1 MNALRAGSRS
11 SPLSLAQTEE
21 VLAPLRTAF
30 PDVEISVVPITT
42 GGDRRKEAP
51 LLSMPRGMFAREIE
65 VALLE
70 ERIDLAVHSAKD
82 LPAQLPD
89 GLGIAALTQRID
101 PRDVLVNRWGLPLR
115 DLPPGARLG
124 TSSPRRTA
132 QIKALRPDL
141 EVVPIRG
148 NVGTRLEKAK
158 GEGYDGV
165 VLAAAGLERLGLRDE
180 VCEYFSPDRFT
191 PEVGQGALLVE
202 TRTSDSRVSD
212 MLGRVDHHP
221 TNAEVTSER
230 AFLAEVGGGCRVPV
244 AAYAVL
250 EDDALHI
257 SALAATPDGKRIFR
271 TRTTHDAARPA
282 AAGREAAQALMDVG
296 ASEIVSGDPDS

>member
-1 MNALRAGSRS
+1 M
-11 SPLSLAQTEE
+11 SLAQTEE

-82 LPAQLPD
+82 LPAELPD
-89 GLGIAALTQRID
+89 GLSIAALTQRRD
-101 PRDVLVNRWGLPLR
+101 PRDVLVNRWRLPLSE
-115 DLPPGARLG
+115 LPSGARLG

-202 TRTSDSRVSD
+202 TRTSDSRVSG
-212 MLGRVDHHP
+212 MLSRVDHHP

-250 EDDALHI
+250 EDNALEI
-257 SALAATPDGKRIFR
+257 SAMAVTPDGGRIFR
-271 TRTTHDAARPA
+271 SRTTHDAARPA
-282 AAGREAAQALMDVG
+282 AAGREAAEALMAAG
-296 ASEIVSGDPDS
+296 ASQIVSGGADS

>member
-1 MNALRAGSRS
+1 M
-11 SPLSLAQTEE
+11 SLAQTEE

-42 GGDRRKEAP
+42 GGDRRKDAP

-82 LPAQLPD
+82 LPAELPD
-89 GLGIAALTQRID
+89 GLSIAALTQRRD
-101 PRDVLVNRWGLPLR
+101 PRDVLVNRWRLPLSE
-115 DLPPGARLG
+115 LPSGARLG

-165 VLAAAGLERLGLRDE
+165 VLAAAGLERLGLQDE

-202 TRTSDSRVSD
+202 TRTSDSRVSG
-212 MLGRVDHHP
+212 MLSRVDHHP

-250 EDDALHI
+250 EDNALEI
-257 SALAATPDGKRIFR
+257 SAMAVTPDGGRIFR
-271 TRTTHDAARPA
+271 SRTTHDAARPA
-282 AAGREAAQALMDVG
+282 AAGREAAEALMAAG
-296 ASEIVSGDPDS
+296 ASQIVSGGADS

>member
-1 MNALRAGSRS
+1 M
-11 SPLSLAQTEE
+11 SLAQTEE

-42 GGDRRKEAP
+42 GGDRRKDAP

-82 LPAQLPD
+82 LPAELPD
-89 GLGIAALTQRID
+89 GLGIAALTQRRD
-101 PRDVLVNRWGLPLR
+101 PRDVLVNRWRLPLSE
-115 DLPPGARLG
+115 LPSGARLG

-165 VLAAAGLERLGLRDE
+165 VLAAAGLERLGLQDE

-202 TRTSDSRVSD
+202 TRTSDSRVSG
-212 MLGRVDHHP
+212 MLSRVDHHP

-250 EDDALHI
+250 EDNALEI
-257 SALAATPDGKRIFR
+257 SAMAVTPDGGRIFR
-271 TRTTHDAARPA
+271 SRTTHDAARPA
-282 AAGREAAQALMDVG
+282 AAGREAAEALMAAG
-296 ASEIVSGDPDS
+296 ASEIVSGGADS

>member
-1 MNALRAGSRS
+1 M
-11 SPLSLAQTEE
+11 SLAQTEE

-42 GGDRRKEAP
+42 GGDRRKDAP

-82 LPAQLPD
+82 LPAELPD
-89 GLGIAALTQRID
+89 GLSIAALTQRRD
-101 PRDVLVNRWGLPLR
+101 PRDVLVNRWRLPLSE
-115 DLPPGARLG
+115 LPSGARLG

-165 VLAAAGLERLGLRDE
+165 VLAAAGLERLGLQDE

-202 TRTSDSRVSD
+202 TRTSDSRVSG
-212 MLGRVDHHP
+212 MLSRVDHHP

-230 AFLAEVGGGCRVPV
+230 AFLAEVGGGCKVPV

-250 EDDALHI
+250 EDNALEI
-257 SALAATPDGKRIFR
+257 SAMAVTPDGGRIFR
-271 TRTTHDAARPA
+271 SRTTHDAARPA
-282 AAGREAAQALMDVG
+282 AAGREAAEALMDVG

>member
-1 MNALRAGSRS
+1 M
-11 SPLSLAQTEE
+11 SLAQTEE

-70 ERIDLAVHSAKD
+70 GRIDLAVHSAKD
-82 LPAQLPD
+82 LPAELPD
-89 GLGIAALTQRID
+89 GLGIAALTQRRD
-101 PRDVLVNRWGLPLR
+101 PRDVLVNRWRLPLSE
-115 DLPPGARLG
+115 LPSGARLG

-148 NVGTRLEKAK
+148 NVSTRLEKAK

-165 VLAAAGLERLGLRDE
+165 VLAAAGLERLGLQDE

-202 TRTSDSRVSD
+202 TRTSDSCVSG
-212 MLGRVDHHP
+212 MLSRVDHHP

-250 EDDALHI
+250 EDNALEI
-257 SALAATPDGKRIFR
+257 SAMAVTPDGGRIFR
-271 TRTTHDAARPA
+271 SRTTHDAARPA
-282 AAGREAAQALMDVG
+282 AAGREAAEALMAAG
-296 ASEIVSGDPDS
+296 ASEIVSGGADS

>member
-1 MNALRAGSRS
+1 
-11 SPLSLAQTEE
+11 LSLAQTEE
-21 VLAPLRTAF
+21 VLAPLRAAF
-30 PDVEISVVPITT
+30 PGVEISVVPITT

-89 GLGIAALTQRID
+89 GLAIAALTQRRD
-101 PRDVLVNRWGLPLR
+101 PRDVLVNRWRLPLSE
-115 DLPPGARLG
+115 LPSGARLG

-202 TRTSDSRVSD
+202 TRTSDSRVSG
-212 MLGRVDHHP
+212 MLSRVDHHP

-250 EDDALHI
+250 EDNALEI
-257 SALAATPDGKRIFR
+257 SAMAATPDGGRIFR
-271 TRTTHDAARPA
+271 SRTTHDAARPA

>member
-1 MNALRAGSRS
+1 M
-11 SPLSLAQTEE
+11 SLAQTEE

-82 LPAQLPD
+82 LPAELPD
-89 GLGIAALTQRID
+89 GLSIAALTQRRD
-101 PRDVLVNRWGLPLR
+101 PRDVLVNRWRLPLSE
-115 DLPPGARLG
+115 LPSGARLG

-165 VLAAAGLERLGLRDE
+165 VLAAAGLERLGLQDE

-202 TRTSDSRVSD
+202 TRTSDSRVSG
-212 MLGRVDHHP
+212 MLSRVDHHP

-250 EDDALHI
+250 EDNALEI
-257 SALAATPDGKRIFR
+257 SAMAVTPDGGRIFR
-271 TRTTHDAARPA
+271 SRTTHDAARPA
-282 AAGREAAQALMDVG
+282 AAGREAAEALMAAG
-296 ASEIVSGDPDS
+296 ASEIVSGGADS

>member
-1 MNALRAGSRS
+1 M
-11 SPLSLAQTEE
+11 SLAQTEE

-70 ERIDLAVHSAKD
+70 GRIDLAVHSAKD
-82 LPAQLPD
+82 LPAELPD
-89 GLGIAALTQRID
+89 GLGIAALTQRRD
-101 PRDVLVNRWGLPLR
+101 PRDVLVNRWRLPLSE
-115 DLPPGARLG
+115 LPSGARLG

-165 VLAAAGLERLGLRDE
+165 VLAAAGLERLGLQDE

-202 TRTSDSRVSD
+202 TRTSDSRVSG
-212 MLGRVDHHP
+212 MLSRVDHHP

-250 EDDALHI
+250 EDNALEI
-257 SALAATPDGKRIFR
+257 SAMAVTPGGGRIFR
-271 TRTTHDAARPA
+271 SRTTHDAARPA
-282 AAGREAAQALMDVG
+282 AAGREAAEALMAAG
-296 ASEIVSGDPDS
+296 ASEIVSGGADS

>member
-1 MNALRAGSRS
+1 M
-11 SPLSLAQTEE
+11 SLAQTEE

-30 PDVEISVVPITT
+30 PDVEITVVPITT

-82 LPAQLPD
+82 LPAELPD
-89 GLGIAALTQRID
+89 GLGIAALTQRRD
-101 PRDVLVNRWGLPLR
+101 PRDVLVNRWRLPLSE
-115 DLPPGARLG
+115 LPSGARLG

-165 VLAAAGLERLGLRDE
+165 VLAAAGLERLGLQDE

-202 TRTSDSRVSD
+202 TRTSDSCVSG
-212 MLGRVDHHP
+212 MLSRVDHHP

-250 EDDALHI
+250 EDNALEI
-257 SALAATPDGKRIFR
+257 SAMAVTPDGGRIFR
-271 TRTTHDAARPA
+271 SRTTHDAARPA
-282 AAGREAAQALMDVG
+282 AAGREAAEALMAAG
-296 ASEIVSGDPDS
+296 ASEIVSGGADS

>member
-1 MNALRAGSRS
+1 M
-11 SPLSLAQTEE
+11 SLAQTEE

-42 GGDRRKEAP
+42 GGDRRKDAP

-82 LPAQLPD
+82 LPAELPD
-89 GLGIAALTQRID
+89 GLSIAALTQRRD
-101 PRDVLVNRWGLPLR
+101 PRDVLVNRWRLPLSE
-115 DLPPGARLG
+115 LPSGARLG

-202 TRTSDSRVSD
+202 TRTSDSRVSG
-212 MLGRVDHHP
+212 MLSRVDHHP

-250 EDDALHI
+250 EDNALEI
-257 SALAATPDGKRIFR
+257 SAMAVTPDGGRIFR
-271 TRTTHDAARPA
+271 SRTTHDAARPA
-282 AAGREAAQALMDVG
+282 AAGREAAEALMAAG
-296 ASEIVSGDPDS
+296 ASEIVSGGADS

>member
-1 MNALRAGSRS
+1 M
-11 SPLSLAQTEE
+11 SLAQTEE

-42 GGDRRKEAP
+42 GGDRRKDAP

-82 LPAQLPD
+82 LPAELPD
-89 GLGIAALTQRID
+89 GLSIAALTQRRD
-101 PRDVLVNRWGLPLR
+101 PRDVLVNRWRLPLSE
-115 DLPPGARLG
+115 LPSGARLG

-165 VLAAAGLERLGLRDE
+165 VLAAAGLERLGLQDE

-202 TRTSDSRVSD
+202 TRTSDSRVSG
-212 MLGRVDHHP
+212 MLSRVDHHP

-250 EDDALHI
+250 EDNALEI
-257 SALAATPDGKRIFR
+257 SAMAVTPDGGRIFR
-271 TRTTHDAARPA
+271 SRTTHHAARPA
-282 AAGREAAQALMDVG
+282 AAGREAAEALMAAG
-296 ASEIVSGDPDS
+296 ASQIVSGGADS

>member
-1 MNALRAGSRS
+1 M
-11 SPLSLAQTEE
+11 SLAQTEE
-21 VLAPLRTAF
+21 VLAPLRAAF

-42 GGDRRKEAP
+42 GGDRRKDAP

-82 LPAQLPD
+82 LPAELPD
-89 GLGIAALTQRID
+89 GLSIAALTQRRD
-101 PRDVLVNRWGLPLR
+101 PRDVLVNRWRLPLSE
-115 DLPPGARLG
+115 LPSGARLG

-165 VLAAAGLERLGLRDE
+165 VLAAAGLERLGLQDE

-202 TRTSDSRVSD
+202 TRTSDSRVSG
-212 MLGRVDHHP
+212 MLSRVDHHP

-250 EDDALHI
+250 EDNALEI
-257 SALAATPDGKRIFR
+257 SAMAVTPDGGRIFR
-271 TRTTHDAARPA
+271 SRTTHHAARPA
-282 AAGREAAQALMDVG
+282 AAGREAAEALMAAG
-296 ASEIVSGDPDS
+296 ASEIVSGGADS

>member
-1 MNALRAGSRS
+1 M
-11 SPLSLAQTEE
+11 SLAQTEE

-30 PDVEISVVPITT
+30 PDVEITVVPITT

-82 LPAQLPD
+82 LPAELPD
-89 GLGIAALTQRID
+89 GLSIAALTQRRD
-101 PRDVLVNRWGLPLR
+101 PRDVLVNRWRLPLSE
-115 DLPPGARLG
+115 LPSGARLG

-202 TRTSDSRVSD
+202 TRTSDSRVSG
-212 MLGRVDHHP
+212 MLSRVDHHP

-250 EDDALHI
+250 EDNALEI
-257 SALAATPDGKRIFR
+257 SAMAVTPDGGRIFR
-271 TRTTHDAARPA
+271 SRTTHDAARPA
-282 AAGREAAQALMDVG
+282 AAGREAAEALMAAG
-296 ASEIVSGDPDS
+296 ASQIVSGGADS

>member
-1 MNALRAGSRS
+1 M
-11 SPLSLAQTEE
+11 SLAQTEE

-70 ERIDLAVHSAKD
+70 GRIDLAVHSAKD
-82 LPAQLPD
+82 LPAELPD
-89 GLGIAALTQRID
+89 GLGIAALTQRRD
-101 PRDVLVNRWGLPLR
+101 PRDVLVNRWRLPLSE
-115 DLPPGARLG
+115 LPSGARLG

-165 VLAAAGLERLGLRDE
+165 VLAAAGLERLGLQDE

-202 TRTSDSRVSD
+202 TRTSDSRVSG
-212 MLGRVDHHP
+212 MLSRVDHHP

-250 EDDALHI
+250 EDNALEI
-257 SALAATPDGKRIFR
+257 SAMAVTPDGGRIFR
-271 TRTTHDAARPA
+271 SRTTHDAARPA
-282 AAGREAAQALMDVG
+282 AAGREAAEALMAAG
-296 ASEIVSGDPDS
+296 ASEIVSGGADS

>member
-1 MNALRAGSRS
+1 M
-11 SPLSLAQTEE
+11 SLAQTEE

-82 LPAQLPD
+82 LPAELPD
-89 GLGIAALTQRID
+89 GLGIAALTQRRD
-101 PRDVLVNRWGLPLR
+101 PRDVLVNRWRLPLSE
-115 DLPPGARLG
+115 LPSGARLG

-202 TRTSDSRVSD
+202 TRTSDSRVSG
-212 MLGRVDHHP
+212 MLSRVDHHP

-250 EDDALHI
+250 EDNALEI
-257 SALAATPDGKRIFR
+257 SAMAVTPDGGRIFR
-271 TRTTHDAARPA
+271 SRTTHDAARPA
-282 AAGREAAQALMDVG
+282 AAGREAAKALMAAG
-296 ASEIVSGDPDS
+296 ASQIVSGGADS

>member
-1 MNALRAGSRS
+1 M
-11 SPLSLAQTEE
+11 SLAQTEE

-70 ERIDLAVHSAKD
+70 GRIDLAVHSAKD
-82 LPAQLPD
+82 LPAELPD
-89 GLGIAALTQRID
+89 GLGIAALTQRRD
-101 PRDVLVNRWGLPLR
+101 PRDVLVNRWRLPLSE
-115 DLPPGARLG
+115 LPSGARLG

-165 VLAAAGLERLGLRDE
+165 VLAAAGLERLGLQDE

-202 TRTSDSRVSD
+202 TRTSDSRVSG
-212 MLGRVDHHP
+212 MLSRVDHHP

-250 EDDALHI
+250 EDNALEI
-257 SALAATPDGKRIFR
+257 SAMAVTPDGGRIFR
-271 TRTTHDAARPA
+271 SRTTHDAARPA
-282 AAGREAAQALMDVG
+282 AAGREAAEALMAAG
-296 ASEIVSGDPDS
+296 ASQIVSGGADS

>member
-1 MNALRAGSRS
+1 M
-11 SPLSLAQTEE
+11 SLAQTEE

-42 GGDRRKEAP
+42 GGDRRKDAP

-82 LPAQLPD
+82 LPAELPD
-89 GLGIAALTQRID
+89 GLSIAALTQRRD
-101 PRDVLVNRWGLPLR
+101 PRDVLVNRWRLPLSE
-115 DLPPGARLG
+115 LPSGARLG

-165 VLAAAGLERLGLRDE
+165 VLAAAGLERLGLQDE

-202 TRTSDSRVSD
+202 TRTSDSRVSG
-212 MLGRVDHHP
+212 MLSRVDHHP

-250 EDDALHI
+250 EDNALEI
-257 SALAATPDGKRIFR
+257 SAMAVTPDGGRIFR
-271 TRTTHDAARPA
+271 SRTTHHAARPA
-282 AAGREAAQALMDVG
+282 AAGREAAEALMAAG
-296 ASEIVSGDPDS
+296 ASEIVSGGADS

>member
-1 MNALRAGSRS
+1 M
-11 SPLSLAQTEE
+11 SLAQTEE

-42 GGDRRKEAP
+42 GGDRRKDAP

-70 ERIDLAVHSAKD
+70 ERIDLAVDSAKD
-82 LPAQLPD
+82 LPAELPD
-89 GLGIAALTQRID
+89 GLSIAALTQRRD
-101 PRDVLVNRWGLPLR
+101 PRDVLVNRWRLPLSE
-115 DLPPGARLG
+115 LPSGARLG

-165 VLAAAGLERLGLRDE
+165 VLAAAGLERLGLQDE
-180 VCEYFSPDRFT
+180 VCESFSPDRFT

-202 TRTSDSRVSD
+202 TRTSDSRVSG
-212 MLGRVDHHP
+212 MLSRVDHHP

-250 EDDALHI
+250 EDNALEI
-257 SALAATPDGKRIFR
+257 SAMAVTPDGGRIFR
-271 TRTTHDAARPA
+271 SRTTHHAARPA
-282 AAGREAAQALMDVG
+282 AAGREAAEALMAAG
-296 ASEIVSGDPDS
+296 ASQIVSGGADS

>member
-1 MNALRAGSRS
+1 M
-11 SPLSLAQTEE
+11 SLAQTEE

-42 GGDRRKEAP
+42 GGDRRKDAP

-82 LPAQLPD
+82 LPAELPD
-89 GLGIAALTQRID
+89 GLGIAALTQRRD
-101 PRDVLVNRWGLPLR
+101 PRDVLVNRWRLPLSE
-115 DLPPGARLG
+115 LPSGARLG

-165 VLAAAGLERLGLRDE
+165 VLAAAGLERLGLQDE

-202 TRTSDSRVSD
+202 TRTSDSCVSG
-212 MLGRVDHHP
+212 MLSRVDHHP

-250 EDDALHI
+250 EDNALEI
-257 SALAATPDGKRIFR
+257 SAMAVTPDGGRIFR
-271 TRTTHDAARPA
+271 SRTTHDAARPA
-282 AAGREAAQALMDVG
+282 AAGREAAEALMAAG
-296 ASEIVSGDPDS
+296 ASEIVSGGADS

>member
-1 MNALRAGSRS
+1 M
-11 SPLSLAQTEE
+11 SLAQTEE

-30 PDVEISVVPITT
+30 PDVEISVIPITT

-70 ERIDLAVHSAKD
+70 GRIDLAVHSAKD
-82 LPAQLPD
+82 LPAELPD
-89 GLGIAALTQRID
+89 GLGIAALTQRRD
-101 PRDVLVNRWGLPLR
+101 PRDVLVNRWRLPLSE
-115 DLPPGARLG
+115 LPSGARLG

-165 VLAAAGLERLGLRDE
+165 VLAAAGLERLGLQDE

-202 TRTSDSRVSD
+202 TRTSDSRVSG
-212 MLGRVDHHP
+212 MLSRVDHHP

-250 EDDALHI
+250 EDNALEI
-257 SALAATPDGKRIFR
+257 SAMAVTPDGGRIFR
-271 TRTTHDAARPA
+271 SRTTHDAARPA
-282 AAGREAAQALMDVG
+282 AAGREAAKALMAAG
-296 ASEIVSGDPDS
+296 ASQIVSGGADS

>member
-1 MNALRAGSRS
+1 M
-11 SPLSLAQTEE
+11 SLAQTEE
-21 VLAPLRTAF
+21 VLAPLRAAF

-82 LPAQLPD
+82 LPADLPD
-89 GLGIAALTQRID
+89 GLGIAALTQRRD
-101 PRDVLVNRWGLPLR
+101 PRDVLVNRWRLPLSE
-115 DLPPGARLG
+115 LPSGARLG

-165 VLAAAGLERLGLRDE
+165 VLAAAGLERLGLQDE

-202 TRTSDSRVSD
+202 TRTSDSRVSG
-212 MLGRVDHHP
+212 MLSRVDHHP

-250 EDDALHI
+250 EDNALEI
-257 SALAATPDGKRIFR
+257 SAMAVTPDGGRIFR
-271 TRTTHDAARPA
+271 SRTTHHAARPA
-282 AAGREAAQALMDVG
+282 AAGREAAEALMAAG
-296 ASEIVSGDPDS
+296 ASQIVSGGADS

>member
-1 MNALRAGSRS
+1 M
-11 SPLSLAQTEE
+11 SLAQTEE

-51 LLSMPRGMFAREIE
+51 LLSMPRGLFAREIE

-70 ERIDLAVHSAKD
+70 GRIDLAVHSAKD
-82 LPAQLPD
+82 LPAELPD
-89 GLGIAALTQRID
+89 GLGIAALTQRRD
-101 PRDVLVNRWGLPLR
+101 PRDVLVNRWRLPLSE
-115 DLPPGARLG
+115 LPSGARLG

-165 VLAAAGLERLGLRDE
+165 VLAAAGLERLGLQDE

-202 TRTSDSRVSD
+202 TRTSDSRVSG
-212 MLGRVDHHP
+212 MLSRVDHHP

-250 EDDALHI
+250 EDNALEI
-257 SALAATPDGKRIFR
+257 SAMAVTPDGGGIFR
-271 TRTTHDAARPA
+271 SRTTHDAARPA
-282 AAGREAAQALMDVG
+282 AAGREAAEALMAAG
-296 ASEIVSGDPDS
+296 ASEIVSGGADS

>member
-1 MNALRAGSRS
+1 M
-11 SPLSLAQTEE
+11 SLAQTEE

-70 ERIDLAVHSAKD
+70 GRIDLAVHSAKD
-82 LPAQLPD
+82 LPAELPD
-89 GLGIAALTQRID
+89 GLGIAALTQRRD
-101 PRDVLVNRWGLPLR
+101 PRDVLVNRWRLPLSQ
-115 DLPPGARLG
+115 LPSGARLG

-165 VLAAAGLERLGLRDE
+165 VLAAAGLERLGLQDE

-202 TRTSDSRVSD
+202 TRTSDSRVSG
-212 MLGRVDHHP
+212 MLSRVDHHP

-250 EDDALHI
+250 EDNALEI
-257 SALAATPDGKRIFR
+257 SAMAVTPDGGRIFR
-271 TRTTHDAARPA
+271 SRTTHDAARPA
-282 AAGREAAQALMDVG
+282 AAGREAAEALMAAG
-296 ASEIVSGDPDS
+296 ASEIVSGGADS

>member
-1 MNALRAGSRS
+1 M
-11 SPLSLAQTEE
+11 SLAQTEE

-82 LPAQLPD
+82 LPAELPD
-89 GLGIAALTQRID
+89 GLGIAALTQRRD
-101 PRDVLVNRWGLPLR
+101 PRDVLVNRWRLPLSE
-115 DLPPGARLG
+115 LPPGARLG

-148 NVGTRLEKAK
+148 NIGTRLEKAK

-165 VLAAAGLERLGLRDE
+165 VLAAAGLERLGLQDE

-202 TRTSDSRVSD
+202 TRTSDSRVSG
-212 MLGRVDHHP
+212 MLSRVDHHP

-250 EDDALHI
+250 EDNALEI
-257 SALAATPDGKRIFR
+257 SAMAVTPDGGRIFR
-271 TRTTHDAARPA
+271 SRTTHDAARPA
-282 AAGREAAQALMDVG
+282 AAGREAAEALMAAG
-296 ASEIVSGDPDS
+296 ASEIVSGGADS

>member
-1 MNALRAGSRS
+1 M
-11 SPLSLAQTEE
+11 SLAQTEE

-42 GGDRRKEAP
+42 GGDRRKDAP

-82 LPAQLPD
+82 LPAELPD
-89 GLGIAALTQRID
+89 GLSIAALTQRRD
-101 PRDVLVNRWGLPLR
+101 PRDVLVNRWRLPLSE
-115 DLPPGARLG
+115 LPSGARLG

-165 VLAAAGLERLGLRDE
+165 VLAAAGLERLGLQDE
-180 VCEYFSPDRFT
+180 GCEYFSPDRFT

-202 TRTSDSRVSD
+202 TRTSDSRVSG
-212 MLGRVDHHP
+212 MLSRVDHHP

-250 EDDALHI
+250 EDNALEI
-257 SALAATPDGKRIFR
+257 SAMAVTPDGGRIFR
-271 TRTTHDAARPA
+271 SRTTHDAARPA
-282 AAGREAAQALMDVG
+282 AAGREAAEALMAAG
-296 ASEIVSGDPDS
+296 ASEIVSGGADS

>member
-1 MNALRAGSRS
+1 M
-11 SPLSLAQTEE
+11 SLAQTEE

-42 GGDRRKEAP
+42 GGDRRKDAP

-70 ERIDLAVHSAKD
+70 GRIDLAVHSAKD
-82 LPAQLPD
+82 LPAELPD
-89 GLGIAALTQRID
+89 GLGIAALTQRRD
-101 PRDVLVNRWGLPLR
+101 PRDVLVNRWRLPLSE
-115 DLPPGARLG
+115 LPSGARLG

-165 VLAAAGLERLGLRDE
+165 VLAAAGLERLGLQDE

-202 TRTSDSRVSD
+202 TRTSDSRVSG
-212 MLGRVDHHP
+212 MLSRVDHHP

-250 EDDALHI
+250 EDNALEI
-257 SALAATPDGKRIFR
+257 SAMAVTPDGGRIFR
-271 TRTTHDAARPA
+271 SRTTHDAARPA
-282 AAGREAAQALMDVG
+282 AAGREAAEALMAAG
-296 ASEIVSGDPDS
+296 ASEIVSGGADS

>member
-1 MNALRAGSRS
+1 M
-11 SPLSLAQTEE
+11 SLAQTEE
-21 VLAPLRTAF
+21 VLAPLRAAF
-30 PDVEISVVPITT
+30 PSVEISVVPITT

-89 GLGIAALTQRID
+89 GLGIAALTQRRD
-101 PRDVLVNRWGLPLR
+101 PRDVLVNRWRLPLR

-165 VLAAAGLERLGLRDE
+165 VLAAAGLERLGLQDE
-180 VCEYFSPDRFT
+180 VCEYLSPDQFT

-250 EDDALHI
+250 GDDALHI
-257 SALAATPDGKRIFR
+257 SALAATPDGRRIFR

>member
-1 MNALRAGSRS
+1 M
-11 SPLSLAQTEE
+11 SLAQTEE

-82 LPAQLPD
+82 LPADLPD
-89 GLGIAALTQRID
+89 GLGIAALTQRRD
-101 PRDVLVNRWGLPLR
+101 PRDVLVNRWRLPLSE
-115 DLPPGARLG
+115 LPSGARLG

-165 VLAAAGLERLGLRDE
+165 VLAAAGLERLGLQDE
-180 VCEYFSPDRFT
+180 VCEYLSPDQFT

-250 EDDALHI
+250 EDNALEI
-257 SALAATPDGKRIFR
+257 SALAATPDGRRIFR

>member
-1 MNALRAGSRS
+1 M
-11 SPLSLAQTEE
+11 SLAQTEE

-70 ERIDLAVHSAKD
+70 GRIDLAVHSAKD
-82 LPAQLPD
+82 LPAELPD
-89 GLGIAALTQRID
+89 GLGIAALTQRRD
-101 PRDVLVNRWGLPLR
+101 PRDVLVNRWRLPLSQ
-115 DLPPGARLG
+115 LPSGARLG

-165 VLAAAGLERLGLRDE
+165 VLAAAGLERLGLQDE

-202 TRTSDSRVSD
+202 TRTSDSRVSG
-212 MLGRVDHHP
+212 MLSRVDHHP

-230 AFLAEVGGGCRVPV
+230 AFLAEVGGGCRIPV

-250 EDDALHI
+250 EDNALEI
-257 SALAATPDGKRIFR
+257 SAMAVTPDGGRIFR
-271 TRTTHDAARPA
+271 SRTTHDAARPA
-282 AAGREAAQALMDVG
+282 AAGREAAEALMAAG
-296 ASEIVSGDPDS
+296 ASEIVSGGADS

>member
-1 MNALRAGSRS
+1 M
-11 SPLSLAQTEE
+11 SLAQTEE

-51 LLSMPRGMFAREIE
+51 LLSMPRGLFAREIE

-70 ERIDLAVHSAKD
+70 GRIDLAVHSAKD
-82 LPAQLPD
+82 LPAELPD
-89 GLGIAALTQRID
+89 GLGIAALTQRRD
-101 PRDVLVNRWGLPLR
+101 PRDVLVNRWRLPLSE
-115 DLPPGARLG
+115 LPSGARLG

-165 VLAAAGLERLGLRDE
+165 VLAAAGLERLGLQDE

-202 TRTSDSRVSD
+202 TRTSDSRVSG
-212 MLGRVDHHP
+212 MLSRVDHHP

-250 EDDALHI
+250 EDNALEI
-257 SALAATPDGKRIFR
+257 SAMAVTPDGGRIFR
-271 TRTTHDAARPA
+271 SRTTHDAARPA
-282 AAGREAAQALMDVG
+282 AAGREAAEALMAAG
-296 ASEIVSGDPDS
+296 ASEIVSGGADS